1 MRMLRC
7 LLGGLCFWGSLALAE
22 SVIRGSYVSTNYDLY
37 NDGEF
42 GHRPN
47 LQFES
52 SREFAPLAQVN
63 VWKPDLISLT
73 GSHIFLRHDGDD
85 LSNDG
90 HELSIRALSS
100 PLILDASDLS
110 PVYMNRS
117 FANVFGTRVQ
127 EDRGKRYLTFWAGD
141 KGNGIGDGYG
151 LAYDD
156 TYQLVYKVSTQNI
169 DVHADLHEFA
179 FTGNGSAL
187 VTGVNTMRV
196 NGKDLSTTYGW
207 DNVMPGTM
215 ELDILEGVFQ
225 EIDLDTNEVLFD
237 WRALDH
243 VNPLDSFEPMGS
255 GWDIYHIN
263 SIEKTQAGNY
273 LISIRHTHSIHLIDG
288 KTGAI
293 IWTLGGARNRFRELP
308 PAITNTTT
316 SNSSSVQPLL
326 TMSWQHHARFVPGTN
341 ETEITFFDNHAKVT
355 THGECRNNCSR
366 GLHIAIDTTSTPP
379 TAQIL
384 RQFTHP
390 VHLQSQSQGSVQ
402 PLGLGNATSNPE
414 LDLDSDLNTDTEYNL
429 GNIFIGWGRCPS
441 FTEHTPSGETVLDV
455 QFSPW
460 HSADIPDALDN
471 YRAYKM
477 DWNATP
483 WWDPVFTL
491 AEAEDR
497 DGDSVLVVYISW
509 NGATG
514 VRRWVV
520 RGSASAPNMS
530 REEDDGESGGD
541 DGEILA
547 VSPKMGFETRLAI
560 PYGEE
565 YTDMRYLWV
574 EALDGHG
581 NVLRASEVLDSNTA
595 TISQDSSSSSSALE
609 TFSEMG
615 LESTAAFPQ
624 LLPVPVDGYANS
636 STITGDDD
644 DDDSEAMKLIWLAS
658 SLGGLTLT
666 LAAVFG
672 TVYFVRWR
680 GRNGYNSLELEASD
694 FDLRP
699 IDIDEVDE
707 YADIETASL
716 ELDPSKEGRGDEG
729 EEGIGLLSKP
739 GG

>member
-1 MRMLRC
+1 MEPLLTNCLRT
-7 LLGGLCFWGSLALAE
+7 LAE
-22 SVIRGSYVSTNYDLY
+22 AVIRGSYVSTNYTLY

-63 VWKPDLISLT
+63 VWKPDLISST

-127 EDRGKRYLTFWAGD
+127 EDRGKKYLTFWAGD

-179 FTGNGSAL
+179 FTGNGTAL

-196 NGKDLSTTYGW
+196 NGKDLSSRYGW
-207 DNVMPGTM
+207 DHVMPGTM

-293 IWTLGGARNRFRELP
+293 IWTLGGARNTFKEIP
-308 PAITNTTT
+308 PAITNTTA

-341 ETEITFFDNHAKVT
+341 EAEMTFFDNHAKVT
-355 THGECRNNCSR
+355 MHGECRNNCSR
-366 GLHIAIDTTSTPP
+366 GLHVAIDTTVKPP

-402 PLGLGNATSNPE
+402 PLGLGNTTSDP
-414 LDLDSDLNTDTEYNL
+414 DFDFSSDSDSDTEYRL
-429 GNIFIGWGRCPS
+429 GNVFIGWGRCPS
-441 FTEHTPSGETVLDV
+441 FTEHTASGETVLDV

-460 HSADIPDALDN
+460 HSEDIPDALDN

-491 AEAEDR
+491 AEAEDE

-509 NGATG
+509 NGATE
-514 VRRWVV
+514 VKSWVV
-520 RGSASAPNMS
+520 RESNDNDESDTYNDGS
-530 REEDDGESGGD
+530 EV
-541 DGEILA
+541 LA
-547 VSPKMGFETRLAI
+547 ISPKMGFETRLAI

-565 YTDMRYLWV
+565 YADMRYLWV
-574 EALDGHG
+574 EALDGRG
-581 NVLRASEVLDSNTA
+581 NVLRASEMIDSNIA
-595 TISQDSSSSSSALE
+595 SIPQDSSSSSALE

-615 LESTAAFPQ
+615 LESTTAFPQ
-624 LLPVPVDGYANS
+624 LLPVPVDSYASN

-644 DDDSEAMKLIWLAS
+644 DDDSEAMKLIWLS
-658 SLGGLTLT
+658 SGLGGLSLT

-680 GRNGYNSLELEASD
+680 RRNGYNSLELEASD

-699 IDIDEVDE
+699 IDIDEDDE
-707 YADIETASL
+707 YADIETASGDL
-716 ELDPSKEGRGDEG
+716 EVSKEGRGDEG
-729 EEGIGLLSKP
+729 EEDIALLSKP
-739 GG
+739 DG